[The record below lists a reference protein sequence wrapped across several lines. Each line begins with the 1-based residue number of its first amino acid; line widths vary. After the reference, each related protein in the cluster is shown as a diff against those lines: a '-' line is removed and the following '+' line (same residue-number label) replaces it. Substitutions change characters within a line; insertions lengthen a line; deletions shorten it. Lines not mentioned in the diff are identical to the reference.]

1 MAEEDIKK
9 TLNDNNE
16 NDQNDDTDEKYYDF
30 DDTIKK
36 VFEEP
41 KIVEEDDEEEDI
53 PQEKAG
59 YQVQSQILETETN
72 GLKPTDLAR
81 VMKSS
86 FIEYAMSVIVSRALP
101 DARDGF
107 KPVHRRIL
115 FAMSELGMFHTA
127 DHKKSARIV
136 GEVLGKYHPHGDSSV
151 YEAMV
156 RMAQDFSMRYPLI
169 DGHGNFGSIDG
180 DEAAAMRY
188 TEARLSKIA
197 SAMVDGIKK
206 NTVDFID
213 NYDGNEKEP
222 VVLPARFPNLLISGT
237 SGIAVGMAT
246 NIPPHNLGEV
256 IDAVCALARNPEIT
270 IEELMEYVLAPDF
283 PTRGIIFNRA
293 GLIEAYKTGRG
304 SITMRARAHIQE
316 FQNGKSKIIIT
327 EIPYEVKKTEIM
339 EKIAEHIKNKRIEG
353 IADFKDESN
362 RDGIRITIDVKKTYV
377 PEVILNQ
384 LYKLTRLQ
392 TNFSFNIIA
401 LVKNEPRLLNLKQ
414 CLEVYLEHQIDVVTR
429 RLNFDLEKDLAR
441 AHILEGLKICIENI
455 DRVIE
460 IIKHSKTD
468 QEAQEK
474 LMKEFI
480 LSEIQAKAIV
490 DMRLGRLTGLA
501 IEKMNE
507 ELDQVHAR
515 IIEYRSILANHSLLI
530 DLIIKELQE
539 VKEAYGDK
547 RRSEIN
553 WDEMGNIDNEDL
565 IPQKDVVITV
575 SSNSYVKRID
585 LDEYREQKRG
595 GVGSSTVKTYQD
607 DDIKDILVANTHTDL
622 LIFTNRAKVYRV
634 RGHEIPVGTKQSKG
648 TPIINIIPA
657 IEKDEK
663 VVKILSINEY
673 NEGTYLVTVSKK
685 GTIKKTKIAEYER
698 INRNG
703 KYALSLNEG
712 DELIDALI
720 GVDNDELFIA
730 GSNSRVN
737 RFDISQVRAMSRTA
751 HGVGGIRLADNECV
765 VSVSSS
771 RDGKYVFSIGAK
783 GYGKMSLAETYRK
796 TKRNSHGVLALNS
809 AKAGDLVY
817 AATVHGVE
825 DLIIMSK
832 DGIAIRFSLKDV
844 SVVGRNSK
852 GVKLINLKGKNN
864 TIVGVAK
871 IYDES
876 EAQED
881 RELTKEEFIEVTKEI
896 EMTLP
901 DDISNESNDSNDDEN
916 ELE

>member
-283 PTRGIIFNRA
+283 PTRGIIFNRV

-362 RDGIRITIDVKKTYV
+362 RDGIRITIDVKKTCV
-377 PEVILNQ
+377 TEVILNQ

-392 TNFSFNIIA
+392 TNFSFNMIT